1 MDELLTKKTHTVVYV
16 MQIPSQTDVFFPLFP
31 GERQKQIANISNAD
45 VKAQKYHVWR
55 LLCYALKKHTGVPA
69 EQISF
74 SLIGQKWTCA
84 ECNFSLSHTNGYVA
98 VGLSALPVGVDVECV
113 SPRFTPKLLER
124 IACPSE
130 RDVFPSED
138 NIAALWTAKEAA
150 FKQISDGTGAF
161 IPSKLSVKGAGIGVY
176 KIDSLVVAVATP
188 NPVDLFFVNV
198 DGDGNYF
205 ERSVSATKVDVFKQS

>member
-16 MQIPSQTDVFFPLFP
+16 MQIPSQTDVLPLYP
-31 GERQKQIANISNAD
+31 DERQKQIANVSNTD

-55 LLCYALKKHTGVPA
+55 LLCYALQKYTNLSA

-74 SLIGQKWTCA
+74 SLIGQKWTCNA
-84 ECNFSLSHTNGYVA
+84 CEFSLSHTNGYVA
-98 VGLSALPVGVDVECV
+98 VALSALPVGVDVECV
-113 SPRFTPKLLER
+113 SPRFTPRLLER
-124 IACPSE
+124 IACSEE

-161 IPSKLSVKGAGIGVY
+161 IPSKLPVKGADVSVY
-176 KIDSLVVAVATP
+176 KIDNLVVAVATS
-188 NPVDLFFVNV
+188 NPVDLFFVHV
-198 DGDGNYF
+198 DAGGNYS
-205 ERSVSATKVDVFKQS
+205 ERSVSATTVDAFKQR

>member
-16 MQIPSQTDVFFPLFP
+16 MQIPPQNDVMPLFP
-31 GERQKQIANISNAD
+31 DERQKQIANVSNAD

-55 LLCYALKKHTGVPA
+55 LLCYALQKYTNLPV

-74 SLIGQKWTCA
+74 RLTGQKWTCNA
-84 ECNFSLSHTNGYVA
+84 CEFSLSHTNGYVA
-98 VGLSALPVGVDVECV
+98 VALSALPVGVDVECV

-161 IPSKLSVKGAGIGVY
+161 IPSKLPVNGAGVGVY
-176 KIDSLVVAVATP
+176 KIDNIVVAVATS
-188 NPVDLFFVNV
+188 NPVDLFFVHV
-198 DGDGNYF
+198 DAGGNYS
-205 ERSVSATKVDVFKQS
+205 ERSVSATTADVFKQW